1 MQICRQNW
9 LIISSSKM
17 MKSLDLT
24 WYSIIMFSSTLVRA
38 ECRRLGGNYDVKVS
52 LNIQRGRDHGLA
64 PYTRFEHPHFSW
76 VLKYS
81 PCFSWRKLCGL
92 SPVTSWKMLAKIF
105 PQNIVPR
112 LQAIYDKVE
121 DVDLFVG
128 GLLES
133 AEEVWS
139 SQNWT
144 GNITDMSGHSGTHF
158 SLLSWWPVPEAQ
170 NWRSVIQFRSIFDK
184 YPIGHS
190 FNLSTG
196 FGMRTLVIRHS
207 LSHS

>member
-1 MQICRQNW
+1 MDADMAAELTDHLFQQDDE
-9 LIISSSKM
+9 KFG
-17 MKSLDLT
+17 LDLVQYNLNRYFIFT
-24 WYSIIMFSSTLVRA
+24 SGSESRKW
-38 ECRRLGGNYDVKVS
+38 NYNVKVS

-64 PYTRFEHPHFSW
+64 PYTRFEHPRLGVVHIKFSKHF
-76 VLKYS
+76 

-139 SQNWT
+139 YPNWT
-144 GNITDMSGHSGTHF
+144 TT
-158 SLLSWWPVPEAQ
+158 
-170 NWRSVIQFRSIFDK
+170 
-184 YPIGHS
+184 
-190 FNLSTG
+190 
-196 FGMRTLVIRHS
+196 
-207 LSHS
+207 

>member
-1 MQICRQNW
+1 MT
-9 LIISSSKM
+9 KP
-17 MKSLDLT
+17 KS
-24 WYSIIMFSSTLVRA
+24 
-38 ECRRLGGNYDVKVS
+38 RRLGGNCDVKVS

-64 PYTRFEHPHFSW
+64 PYTRLKHFFR
-76 VLKYS
+76 VFVIGIFLTL
-81 PCFSWRKLCGL
+81 PNVCFSWRKLCGL

-112 LQAIYDKVE
+112 LQAIYNKVE

-139 SQNWT
+139 SQNRT
-144 GNITDMSGHSGTHF
+144 ASIKDTSGHSRTHF

-170 NWRSVIQFRSIFDK
+170 NWWSVI
-184 YPIGHS
+184 
-190 FNLSTG
+190 
-196 FGMRTLVIRHS
+196 
-207 LSHS
+207 